1 MLKLSILLSKL
12 DFSTMGDL
20 RADLVGEAE
29 RLEGVEEV
37 REVIK
42 KECEK
47 ADTAPVALDNVQLD
61 CEIEWAIYGTVG
73 KTWLFPLHA
82 DGYTWGEMV
91 RYAKRFSSKEIAQ
104 AYIAINHIAAAIPF
118 PVPKIKEAK

>member
-1 MLKLSILLSKL
+1 MLRLSILLSKL

-29 RLEGVEEV
+29 RLEEIEEV
-37 REVIK
+37 REVINR
-42 KECEK
+42 ECGK
-47 ADTAPVALDNVQLD
+47 ADAVPVVIDNVQLD

-73 KTWLFPLHA
+73 NTWLFPLHTNSC
-82 DGYTWGEMV
+82 TWGEMV
-91 RYAKRFSSKEIAQ
+91 RSAKRFSSKEIAQ
-104 AYIAINHIAAAIPF
+104 AYIAINHLTAAIPF